1 MFAKPVAALL
11 ITAWYQNSEALVQCV
26 IPANKYVGNKNYVNL
41 AADFSNGKTI
51 ELLWK

>member
-26 IPANKYVGNKNYVNL
+26 IPANKCGRQESCQ
-41 AADFSNGKTI
+41 FSCW
-51 ELLWK
+51 LQ